1 MLPVTCAPLARLRM
15 RLEPQ
20 ALSADVP
27 AHARHEIGSALIDI
41 DANLRL
47 SRLQSGAVS
56 LSLDPVDLGALAQ
69 SVCDILQ
76 PSVEEAGD
84 ALALDAPPGP
94 TLVEGDEGMLSQ
106 ALTNLVVNAVEHC
119 PSPATIRITTGLRD
133 GHPFLAVS
141 DTGPGIPEADRARV
155 LERFVR
161 LDASRTVPGSGL
173 GLSLVAAIAELHQA
187 RLVLEDNGPGLKVS
201 MEFPPVPPV
210 SGDPARQ

>member
-1 MLPVTCAPLARLRM
+1 M
-15 RLEPQ
+15 
-20 ALSADVP
+20 
-27 AHARHEIGSALIDI
+27 DI
-41 DANLRL
+41 DAISATFDAILRL
-47 SRLQSGAVS
+47 SRLQSGAVA
-56 LSLDPVDLGALAQ
+56 LSRDPVDLGALAQ

-76 PSVEEAGD
+76 PAAEEAGH

-119 PSPATIRITTGLRD
+119 PSPATLRVSTGLQD

-141 DTGPGIPEADRARV
+141 DTGPGIPEADRGRV
-155 LERFVR
+155 LDRFVR

-187 RLVLEDNGPGLKVS
+187 RLVLEDNRPGLKVS
-201 MEFPPVPPV
+201 IEFPRVPPA
-210 SGDPARQ
+210 SGDPARL